1 MLHQFDG
8 RGSNNYQRLPK
19 HAHSLQL
26 RGVTEHIGASSRV
39 SCCLQQEPVRWHQS
53 LHWMSQLD
61 DAVQRE
67 ENDLRVYRAQVLQ
80 AVEHPSQRSHL
91 LVELGCGHEFV
102 ANLDYQDQFEVVLP
116 TNGAVE
122 HHPL

>member
-1 MLHQFDG
+1 
-8 RGSNNYQRLPK
+8 
-19 HAHSLQL
+19 
-26 RGVTEHIGASSRV
+26 
-39 SCCLQQEPVRWHQS
+39 
-53 LHWMSQLD
+53 MSQLD

-67 ENDLRVYRAQVLQ
+67 ENDLRVYQVQVLQ

-91 LVELGCGHEFV
+91 LVEQGCEHGF
-102 ANLDYQDQFEVVLP
+102 AAIQDYRDQFVVALP